1 MEVVGAATIDAC
13 MDACANFIPSG
24 GCKAIVFNSNLTLT
38 EQFGGNCW
46 FKNSTE
52 DKQIV
57 TELTDAAATLISIT
71 GG

>member
-1 MEVVGAATIDAC
+1 
-13 MDACANFIPSG
+13 MDACANFTPSG

-38 EQFGGNCW
+38 EPYGGNCW